1 MRMKTPAITNQYGE
15 MNTGMPNGRA
25 MMIPGPVSR
34 RWGGFSAVAGGF
46 SGVVLATI
54 PMLRGVR
61 AVRVG
66 ARSPRMSVACPTVA
80 LWIIQPATD
89 TLPAEQE
96 PQEAPRG
103 PALSPS
109 RAADFMTCPLLYRF
123 RVIDRLPE
131 PPTTATAR
139 GTLVHAALERLFDLP
154 AAERI
159 PEAARTLLAAE
170 WDRLAAEEPDLVALF
185 ENEAERAEWLAS
197 ATAIVDAYFTLEDP
211 RRLEPAEREAY
222 VETTLESGLR
232 LRGYI
237 DRLDVAPGGE
247 IRIVDYKTGRAPREA
262 YEASALFQMKF
273 YALVIWRLR
282 GQVPRLLQLMYLAE
296 GEVLRYSPDESD
308 LLATERKVAALW
320 KAIERAR
327 DAGDWRPRPS
337 RLCDWCNHKALC
349 PEFGGTPPPLP
360 ETGARLGGAALPSG
374 GHPRALAARAVN
386 DLTRYYLTSA
396 APGRDTGP
404 GRRAGQ
410 RGNRAMAIIEARGL
424 ARTFKSRKR
433 TVEAVRGVDLTVG
446 EGEIVGFL
454 GPNGAGKTTTLRM
467 LTTLLKPTAGTATV
481 AGADLLSNPLEVRKK
496 IGYVPQAIGE
506 TMGGT
511 DPSCLVIEELLD
523 QAALY
528 RIGGAARRGSARN
541 C

>member
-1 MRMKTPAITNQYGE
+1 MMMKTPAITNQYGE
-15 MNTGMPNGRA
+15 MYTGIPNGRA
-25 MMIPGPVSR
+25 MMIPGPLSR

-46 SGVVLATI
+46 SGVVLATV

-66 ARSPRMSVACPTVA
+66 ARFPPNVGAVPYGGAGKETA
-80 LWIIQPATD
+80 AATD
-89 TLPAEQE
+89 TLPTE
-96 PQEAPRG
+96 PEEAPRG

-154 AAERI
+154 AAERT

-170 WDRLAAEEPDLVALF
+170 WDRLATEEPDLAALF

-308 LLATERKVAALW
+308 LLATERKVVALW

-327 DAGDWRPRPS
+327 QAGDWRPRPS

-360 ETGARLGGAALPSG
+360 EQPATEVMPTHQEAIPEPSLPD
-374 GHPRALAARAVN
+374 A
-386 DLTRYYLTSA
+386 
-396 APGRDTGP
+396 
-404 GRRAGQ
+404 
-410 RGNRAMAIIEARGL
+410 
-424 ARTFKSRKR
+424 
-433 TVEAVRGVDLTVG
+433 
-446 EGEIVGFL
+446 
-454 GPNGAGKTTTLRM
+454 
-467 LTTLLKPTAGTATV
+467 
-481 AGADLLSNPLEVRKK
+481 
-496 IGYVPQAIGE
+496 
-506 TMGGT
+506 
-511 DPSCLVIEELLD
+511 
-523 QAALY
+523 
-528 RIGGAARRGSARN
+528 
-541 C
+541 